1 MTQRFEDANKATLKY
16 FDRMLSDFDFYEQ
29 EIDNAP
35 DNETKN
41 KRIKNVEAYARYKEK
56 RPSRLSPEGAS
67 LALMGAGD
75 ELGALSANIINKARN
90 VINPDR
96 ADVLKD
102 RTYEDFLEN
111 IRDRQD
117 MFREDFPIQGIG
129 TEVGGGVVTAIG
141 TGGTAIPAIAAK
153 NIPVISQGARALSTL
168 KQGATVPNLI
178 KQYSLPSLL
187 SGGAFGFA
195 EGEGGIAPRAK
206 SGAVGG
212 AIGGVGGT
220 VLGGGVN
227 LVKGLANVL
236 SPNFATR
243 SFAQR
248 AVDTAGGFRKVL
260 SDIRDRGRA
269 LIEQDDVA
277 AFARQGGLED
287 NIKSDKIIKNF
298 LKDKKA
304 DQTKRI
310 FGDVLEDSGA
320 TGNKLPDEGIF
331 EYQDRILVDKVADK
345 NAKYAQALL
354 KNNEQIPISNEMRKE
369 LDEFA
374 DSDLFDV
381 LPDYVKRN
389 VTGYVDR
396 NGKRIF
402 NFVDGK
408 LQINSQQMTL
418 TDAEALRR
426 AINRELT
433 FEDAASPNL
442 LKLKKG
448 LEADAR
454 KIIDKY
460 HADIIPAR
468 KANELMERE
477 SKIYND
483 VLNLFKDKK
492 QSQFFVYLKRLKDDK
507 SGLSQDEIMNIV
519 KRAALTNI
527 DDGATSAR
535 NRATYL
541 NRLVEEDSATQTM
554 LKRIFPAKEFD
565 DIMEELSSLGNTN
578 RALFDFTS
586 APIGSKRQ
594 TAGQGFDTGIE
605 TLDRAA
611 NRLFNRFGLSKDDQ
625 ARAAQI
631 LIDTEGE
638 LLESVLGDPDAP
650 KILAPLLRRIA
661 TQFIGER
668 SAIAGTKVQ
677 DVPLGIQPKIEE
689 LYEDSALQRFVNN
702 INEESRN
709 RREDR

>member
-1 MTQRFEDANKATLKY
+1 MTKRFEDANKATLEY

-29 EIDNAP
+29 EIDDAP
-35 DNETKN
+35 DNETRN
-41 KRIKNVEAYARYKEK
+41 KIIKNVEKYARYKEK
-56 RPSRLSPEGAS
+56 RPSRLSPEGAT
-67 LALMGAGD
+67 LALLGAGD
-75 ELGALSANIINKARN
+75 ELGAASATVINKLRN
-90 VINPDR
+90 VVNPDR

-111 IRDRQD
+111 IRNRQD
-117 MFREDFPIQGIG
+117 MFREDFPIQATSTEIG
-129 TEVGGGVVTAIG
+129 GAVGTAIG
-141 TGGTAIPAIAAK
+141 TGGSTIPALAAK
-153 NIPVISQGARALSTL
+153 NIPVISQGARTLSTL
-168 KQGATVPNLI
+168 KQGATIPNLI

-187 SGGAFGFA
+187 SGGTFGFA
-195 EGEGGIAPRAK
+195 EGEGGFAPRAK

-212 AIGGVGGT
+212 AIGATGGT

-287 NIKSDKIIKNF
+287 NIKSDKIIKDF
-298 LKDKKA
+298 LRDKKA
-304 DQTKRI
+304 DQTKKI

-331 EYQDRILVDKVADK
+331 EYQDRILADKLADK

-354 KNNEQIPISNEMRKE
+354 KNNEQIPISKEMREE

-535 NRATYL
+535 NRATFL

-578 RALFDFTS
+578 RALSDFTS
-586 APIGSKRQ
+586 APIGSSRQ

-605 TLDRAA
+605 TLDRIG
-611 NRLFNRFGLSKDDQ
+611 NRFFNRFGLSKDDQ
-625 ARAAQI
+625 TRAAQI

-650 KILAPLLRRIA
+650 KILAPILRRIA

-677 DVPLGIQPKIEE
+677 DVPLGIQPRIEE

-702 INEESRN
+702 INEESRK
-709 RREDR
+709 RRENR